1 MYDLD
6 EVDTLEDAT
15 DEIPEFMK
23 PDTDLPEDEKDTTPE
38 FDTTPDD
45 DTDEDEADE

>member
-6 EVDTLEDAT
+6 EVDTPEDAT

-23 PDTDLPEDEKDTTPE
+23 PETDLSDDEKDTTPE
-38 FDTTPDD
+38 LDDTPDD
-45 DTDEDEADE
+45 DTDNDNDKE

>member
-6 EVDTLEDAT
+6 EVDTPEDAT

-23 PDTDLPEDEKDTTPE
+23 PETDLPDDDKDTTTPE
-38 FDTTPDD
+38 FDDTRDD
-45 DTDEDEADE
+45 DKDEE